1 MLNALSW
8 SRGSVSALQR
18 ALWFVIIFLDA
29 VELDFL
35 SQPSFSFSDFFSCI
49 IFSLCEY
56 WEWKK
61 LLPPYFTA
69 AKRS

>member
-18 ALWFVIIFLDA
+18 ALWFVITFLDA

-35 SQPSFSFSDFFSCI
+35 SQPSFSFSDFFFLYHILSM
-49 IFSLCEY
+49 
-56 WEWKK
+56 
-61 LLPPYFTA
+61 
-69 AKRS
+69 